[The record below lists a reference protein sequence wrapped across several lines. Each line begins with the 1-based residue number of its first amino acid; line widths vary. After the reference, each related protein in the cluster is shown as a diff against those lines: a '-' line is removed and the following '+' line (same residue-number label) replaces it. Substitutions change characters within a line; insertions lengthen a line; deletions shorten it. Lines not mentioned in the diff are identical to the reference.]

1 MASVG
6 AAPLGLGA
14 VFSSFLLLYLSELQF
29 PHLSSGMETNPKL
42 TCAVCHLK
50 RITLVIRSQTLG
62 EEMEAPLAG
71 MLGAR

>member
-50 RITLVIRSQTLG
+50 
-62 EEMEAPLAG
+62 
-71 MLGAR
+71 